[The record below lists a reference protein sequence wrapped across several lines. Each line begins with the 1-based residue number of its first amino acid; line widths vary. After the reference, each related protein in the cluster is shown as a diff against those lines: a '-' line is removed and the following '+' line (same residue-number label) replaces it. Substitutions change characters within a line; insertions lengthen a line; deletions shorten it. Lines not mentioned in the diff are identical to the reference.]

1 MWRGLERCDV
11 SPKNESFPCYD
22 SKNRV
27 NPYPRGSMCWKNE
40 PWDMCAF
47 GIFDP
52 AASVKETCKLYRYKD
67 TDDGSYLESYTTMG
81 QLLSED
87 YAIPSGTDSQSLR
100 VAGHV
105 LLLKT
110 KLIQTAN
117 SRETERRTS
126 RCRRVRFKARATQ
139 KRRALRTMM
148 RASQSALA
156 NRLGTWFSQ

>member
-1 MWRGLERCDV
+1 MCDV
-11 SPKNESFPCYD
+11 SPKNESIP
-22 SKNRV
+22 SRNKAGEV

-87 YAIPSGTDSQSLR
+87 YAVSPVWDGQPILAGGGTCAVVVFASKPGRLR
-100 VAGHV
+100 NEGPCGLWCVP
-105 LLLKT
+105 
-110 KLIQTAN
+110 
-117 SRETERRTS
+117 RTVHW
-126 RCRRVRFKARATQ
+126 RIGYLHGFH
-139 KRRALRTMM
+139 KRIVD
-148 RASQSALA
+148 
-156 NRLGTWFSQ
+156 